1 MWQVEP
7 ARETVEDQSPVR
19 LASLLAPDL
28 EETLKSN
35 PLHATELAEELHAA
49 DLAEVIEGLT
59 DQTAVTMLHAL
70 PPPVAASALDA
81 MNHAKRAE
89 LFQKLERPF
98 AVQLTELMSAD
109 ERADLFQSLPAEVR
123 SDLLGRLTKE
133 EQRDV
138 RELLRYPETSAG
150 GLMTTDYVALKPEI
164 TVERA
169 IDEVR
174 RTAADKE
181 TIYEVYAVDPNG
193 TLLGSV
199 SLRDLVLA
207 RAGQPISI
215 VMNADTISVPPEMA
229 QEDVARI
236 FQRYGLLAL
245 PVVDAARKMLGI
257 VTVDDVV
264 HFMKEEQAEAIQ
276 KLGAVQ
282 PTETPYF
289 GTDFWTL
296 VRKRAGWLGAIFVGE
311 IFTANVL
318 ERYSWARAA
327 NQAIEVFVPLI
338 LSTGGNTGSQSSS
351 LVIRGMALGEFGVG
365 DAVKILWRELRMGL
379 VLGSV
384 LGLIGFFRA
393 LFVGHSGGGGLAVA
407 VGLAL
412 VANACFG
419 AVVGSGLPLAIKRM
433 GFDPAV
439 SSGPFIASLVD
450 VLGIGIYIQ
459 VAIWVL
465 GLSH

>member
-1 MWQVEP
+1 
-7 ARETVEDQSPVR
+7 VR

-35 PLHATELAEELHAA
+35 PLHAAELAEELHAA

-59 DQTAVTMLHAL
+59 DETAVAMLHAL
-70 PPPVAASALDA
+70 PPPVSASALDA

-109 ERADLFQSLPAEVR
+109 ERADLFQALPAELR
-123 SDLLGRLTKE
+123 TDLLGRLTKE

-150 GLMTTDYVALKPEI
+150 GLMTTDYVALKPEL
-164 TVERA
+164 TAERA

-174 RTAADKE
+174 RTAAEKE
-181 TIYEVYAVDPNG
+181 TIYEAYAVDPNG

-207 RAGQPISI
+207 RVGQPIST
-215 VMNADTISVPPEMA
+215 VMNADTISVPPDMN

-264 HFMKEEQAEAIQ
+264 HVMKEEQAEAIQ

-289 GTDFWTL
+289 ETDFWVF
-296 VRKRAGWLGAIFVGE
+296 VRKRAPWLMAMFGGE
-311 IFTANVL
+311 IFTATIL

-365 DAVKILWRELRMGL
+365 DAVKILWRELRMGM
-379 VLGSV
+379 VLGGM
-384 LGLIGFFRA
+384 LGLFGFFRV
-393 LFVGHSGGGGLAVA
+393 LLVGHSGGGGLALA

-412 VANACFG
+412 IANACFG
-419 AVVGSGLPLAIKRM
+419 AVVGSGLPLLIKRM
-433 GFDPAV
+433 GYDPAV

-450 VLGIGIYIQ
+450 VLGIGIYVE

-465 GLSH
+465 GLSHPGH

>member
-1 MWQVEP
+1 MWQVAP
-7 ARETVEDQSPVR
+7 FAETAEDHSRVR

-35 PLHATELAEELHAA
+35 PLHAAELAEELHAA

-59 DQTAVTMLHAL
+59 DETAVAMLNAL
-70 PPPVAASALDA
+70 PPAVSASALDA
-81 MNHAKRAE
+81 MNHGKRAE
-89 LFQKLERPF
+89 LFQRLERPF

-109 ERADLFQSLPAEVR
+109 ERADLFQVLPAELR

-138 RELLRYPETSAG
+138 RELLRYPESSAG
-150 GLMTTDYVALKPEI
+150 GLMTTDYVALEPDI

-174 RTAADKE
+174 RTAAEKE
-181 TIYEVYAVDPNG
+181 TIYEAYAVDPNG

-207 RAGQPISI
+207 RVGQPISVI
-215 VMNADTISVPPEMA
+215 MNADTISVPPEMN

-264 HFMKEEQAEAIQ
+264 HMMKEEQADAIQ

-282 PTETPYF
+282 VTETPYF
-289 GTDFWTL
+289 ATDFWVF
-296 VRKRAGWLGAIFVGE
+296 VRKRAPWLVAMFGGE
-311 IFTANVL
+311 IFTATIL

-351 LVIRGMALGEFGVG
+351 LVIRGMALGEFGMG

-379 VLGSV
+379 VLGCL
-384 LGLIGFFRA
+384 LGVMGFFRA
-393 LFVGHSGGGGLAVA
+393 LFVGHSGSAGLALA

-412 VANACFG
+412 IANACFG
-419 AVVGSGLPLAIKRM
+419 AVVGSGLPLMIKRM
-433 GFDPAV
+433 GYDPAV

-465 GLSH
+465 GMTH